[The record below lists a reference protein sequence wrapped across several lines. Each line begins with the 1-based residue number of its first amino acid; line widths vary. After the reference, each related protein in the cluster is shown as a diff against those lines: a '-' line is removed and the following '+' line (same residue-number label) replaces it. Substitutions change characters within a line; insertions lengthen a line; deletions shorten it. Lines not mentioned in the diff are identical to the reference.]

1 MGKLIEGAD
10 YFVRVIPFPAGSG
23 CDGAVTPN
31 PDGTYSVYLDA
42 CTTFERRKL
51 ACDHEV
57 SHMEDQDFWNGK
69 DIRMVEGL

>member
-1 MGKLIEGAD
+1 MENLIEDAD
-10 YFVRVIPFPAGSG
+10 FFVRVIPFPAGSG
-23 CDGAVTPN
+23 CDAAVTPN

-42 CTTFERRKL
+42 RTTWERRRI

-57 SHMEDQDFWNGK
+57 LHMVNGDFWNDC